1 MDSLNRVNNYSRQ
14 AFLDQFR
21 APPGDA
27 TEYQAGIAQAL
38 TLMNGMLTHN
48 ATQLQ
53 TSGLLR
59 SLRAPFF
66 SDEQRVETLFRATV
80 SRLPTAEEKA
90 AVTEHLKAAGE
101 SEERMQILGDTLWA
115 LLNSAEFTLI
125 H

>member
-1 MDSLNRVNNYSRQ
+1 
-14 AFLDQFR
+14 
-21 APPGDA
+21 
-27 TEYQAGIAQAL
+27 
-38 TLMNGMLTHN
+38 MNGVLTHN

-66 SDEQRVETLFRATV
+66 SDEQRIDTLFLATV
-80 SRLPTAEEKA
+80 SRPPTAEERA
-90 AVTEHLKAAGE
+90 AVSAHLKNAAE
-101 SEERMQILGDTLWA
+101 NDERMQVLGDTLWA